1 MKVYFAMYQALV
13 SAGVHEDRAKNV
25 VEALEGDMM
34 SHLATKHDLSLTKT
48 ELMAEMKDVRSEIK
62 VLRSDMKILM
72 WGMGLIIASV
82 FMLRTS

>member
-13 SAGVHEDRAKNV
+13 SAGVHEDRVKNV
-25 VEALEGDMM
+25 VEALEGDM

-62 VLRSDMKILM
+62 LLRSDMKILM

-82 FMLRTS
+82 LMLRTS